1 MARIARGDE
10 FVDSALEVIANA
22 VTVEQ
27 VCQASAVVLPLR
39 FGMTLEQTAQ
49 IAGVS
54 VGWASRLR
62 NRFILGKPVGD
73 GCVHAR
79 GGRRHQ
85 NFTFE
90 QEAALLKSFLHQ
102 ASGLCKKRLAGVHA
116 SLQVVQT
123 WGDVP
128 FIVEG

>member
-27 VCQASAVVLPLR
+27 MRQALAVVLPLR

-73 GCVHAR
+73 GSVPAR
-79 GGRRHQ
+79 GGAQ
-85 NFTFE
+85 APE
-90 QEAALLKSFLHQ
+90 LHIR
-102 ASGLCKKRLAGVHA
+102 AGGRLAQTIFAA
-116 SLQVVQT
+116 SQ
-123 WGDVP
+123 
-128 FIVEG
+128 